1 MLVLMADETDEDIRR
16 VIALCFRGIEKITDL
31 DLERI
36 LSFDME
42 WLSPEEAEQAV
53 SELIDKGWLV
63 GGRNSLSP
71 AFEHRS
77 ITTPIGWFPRPSRLT
92 SPSSFKLDDS
102 EPKTVAVK
110 EKSVV
115 FEQPQ
120 ITSLSVNS
128 ATDPREKL
136 STRLA
141 KYIARQTQISLD
153 EIQRRAE
160 KKQRAL
166 NYAANWM
173 CLALIAREQNLE
185 MKEIVKALSG

>member
-1 MLVLMADETDEDIRR
+1 M
-16 VIALCFRGIEKITDL
+16 
-31 DLERI
+31 
-36 LSFDME
+36 
-42 WLSPEEAEQAV
+42 
-53 SELIDKGWLV
+53 
-63 GGRNSLSP
+63 
-71 AFEHRS
+71 
-77 ITTPIGWFPRPSRLT
+77 
-92 SPSSFKLDDS
+92 
-102 EPKTVAVK
+102 AVK